1 MPPPHTAETE
11 TVFKIN
17 HAPTKIKN
25 KTKINGCEI
34 LLKKRRRRRRKACPC
49 RVVSSA
55 DLMTWTCY
63 IWPMVIGG
71 QDAFH
76 RHPYSL
82 PQLGHYSPPE
92 GTSYCLGWKFGP
104 LDPQQFPSF
113 FPTYAL
119 IPSCLYTQ
127 VPSLPRKLLL
137 AQKREVRHDVA
148 TVPSVLSQRSSSS
161 IRPPVLE
168 ALCPFTPEGRGRRG

>member
-1 MPPPHTAETE
+1 MA
-11 TVFKIN
+11 VKYY
-17 HAPTKIKN
+17 
-25 KTKINGCEI
+25 
-34 LLKKRRRRRRKACPC
+34 KKKKKRRRRRKACPC

-63 IWPMVIGG
+63 NWPMVIGG
-71 QDAFH
+71 QGAFH
-76 RHPYSL
+76 RHPHSL

-92 GTSYCLGWKFGP
+92 GTSCCLGWKLGP

-113 FPTYAL
+113 FPTHAL

-137 AQKREVRHDVA
+137 AQKREVRHEVA
-148 TVPSVLSQRSSSS
+148 TVPSVLSQMSDSS

-168 ALCPFTPEGRGRRG
+168 ALCPFTPEGRGDG